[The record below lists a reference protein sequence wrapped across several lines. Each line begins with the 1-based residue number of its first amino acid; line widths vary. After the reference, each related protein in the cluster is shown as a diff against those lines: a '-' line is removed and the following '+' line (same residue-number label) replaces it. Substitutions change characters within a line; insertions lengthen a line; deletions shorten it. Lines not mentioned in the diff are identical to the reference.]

1 MRKLKIIYTGGTIGG
16 KRSPQG
22 NIIEE
27 DIKRATFINLLERK
41 YPSLKYVLKQE
52 KVQLSSVT
60 PIKKFS
66 ENIIP
71 PDWSTIAKSVYD
83 ACSEGTEAVVIAHG
97 TDTMTYTAA
106 ALSFMLQGVK
116 IPVILTGSNYPMEM
130 EKTDAIRNMCDAIK
144 VAIDKRFKGVFLVFS
159 GVENKPSDIHLGT
172 RVRKEKFYENCF
184 KTVNTDIIGAIRRR
198 HFLDTTEV
206 IKIINKKLFNEI
218 TELNTKNNF
227 ELKNNTIID
236 KISFFKIYPGFNP
249 EMIDYVVDKKETKGI
264 ILEVYNS
271 GTACVEGKY
280 SILKSI
286 EKANSK
292 NNYIPVFITS
302 QHEGKV
308 LMDTYISSKEIKE
321 AGAIPLKDMI
331 TESAI
336 PKLMWALGQTDSQKE
351 VINLMLRNISG
362 EIEDDEKLD

>member
-1 MRKLKIIYTGGTIGG
+1 MRELRIIYTGGTIGG
-16 KRSPQG
+16 KLSLQS
-22 NIIEE
+22 NIIEQ
-27 DIKRATFINLLERK
+27 DIKRVPFINLLEK
-41 YPSLKYVLKQE
+41 FPSLKDVLRQE

-66 ENIIP
+66 ENVTP
-71 PDWSTIAKSVYD
+71 FDWSAIAKSVYD
-83 ACSEGTEAVVIAHG
+83 ACLEGVEAVVVAHG
-97 TDTMTYTAA
+97 TDTMSYTAA

-130 EKTDAIRNMCDAIK
+130 KKTDAIRNIQDAIK
-144 VAIDKRFKGVFLVFS
+144 VALDKRFKGVFLVFS

-172 RVRKEKFYENCF
+172 RVRKEKFFENCF
-184 KTVNTDIIGAIRRR
+184 KTVNTDIIGTICRK
-198 HFLDTTEV
+198 HFWDTTEV
-206 IKIINKKLFNEI
+206 IKIINKKLFNEV
-218 TELNTKNNF
+218 TELNTTNNF
-227 ELKNNTIID
+227 ELKNNIVD

-249 EMIDYVVDKKETKGI
+249 EIIDYVVDKKETKGI

-271 GTACVEGKY
+271 GTACVEGKKY

-286 EKANSK
+286 ERASLT

-308 LMDTYISSKEIKE
+308 LMDTYVSSKELKE

-336 PKLMWALGQTDSQKE
+336 PKLMWALGQVDSQKE
-351 VINLMLRNISG
+351 VINLMLHNISG
-362 EIEDDEKLD
+362 EIEDNGKLD